1 MLSRSIR
8 RGGLRALT
16 LLTALSFLLGT
27 MASAPA
33 AERPHNDDARD
44 ADRVTNVPTTFT
56 QDVRGATV
64 EENEQLNACF
74 ETDATVWYEVNLP
87 VEQRLQLD
95 ATGSDFAAGL
105 VVFTGSGPE
114 DEIVACGI
122 DRLTFT
128 VSADTSYFVQVGA
141 VLGLDDGQGWL
152 DLTFREAPRL
162 QGKPTTN
169 NHHLAARAALAAWE
183 QELPDGRRLV
193 QVSASTARE
202 HAAPGRPSAGSDVVV
217 EIHDLVTDPATGVL
231 VHDEWFGL
239 LTPSSEQLRL
249 DPALRTA
256 ALEATVMLEHSRLV
270 VTADGEVETEE
281 LGVVPGAVSLQWTG
295 EGPLVHDRM
304 VTQHRD
310 VDEHATFVGIQRFR
324 PALVEGDVSIDGWP
338 VVSQAPWTSYL
349 VDGKDLSRTWWRTD
363 G

>member
-16 LLTALSFLLGT
+16 LLTSLAFLLGT
-27 MASAPA
+27 MASLPVAD
-33 AERPHNDDARD
+33 RPPNDDARD
-44 ADRVTNVPTTFT
+44 AVPVTGVPTSFT

-64 EENEQLNACF
+64 EENEQIDACF
-74 ETDATVWYEVNLP
+74 ETDSTVWYEVTLP

-95 ATGSDFAAGL
+95 ATGSDFATGL
-105 VVFTGSGPE
+105 VVFTGTGPG
-114 DEIVACGI
+114 DEIVACGT

-141 VLGLDDGQGWL
+141 VMGLDDGQGWL

-162 QGKPTTN
+162 QGKPTTSSSR
-169 NHHLAARAALAAWE
+169 LAARAALAAWE

-193 QVSASTARE
+193 QVSASTAGE
-202 HAAPGRPSAGSDVVV
+202 HAAPGRPSASSDVVV
-217 EIHDLVTDPATGVL
+217 EIHELVTDPVTGVL

-256 ALEATVMLEHSRLV
+256 VLEATVMLEHLRLV
-270 VTADGEVETEE
+270 VTPDGDVETEE
-281 LGVVPGAVSLQWTG
+281 LGDVPGGVSLRWTG
-295 EGPLVHDRM
+295 EGRLVHDRL
-304 VTQHRD
+304 VTQHKD
-310 VDEHATFVGIQRFR
+310 IDEHATFVGIERFR
-324 PALVEGDVSIDGWP
+324 PALVEGDVSIDGRP
-338 VVSQAPWTSYL
+338 VVNHAPWISYL
-349 VDGKDLSRTWWRTD
+349 VDGKDLSRMWWRTD